1 MSGTPVV
8 LGPGVLPV
16 IWNTIR
22 SYPELSGAI
31 RSYPELSGAG
41 YPELMMNSC
50 GGGFG
55 RSDGGVG
62 RLLKCTP

>member
-1 MSGTPVV
+1 MSATPVV

-16 IWNTIR
+16 IWNTLR
-22 SYPELSGAI
+22 GYPG
-31 RSYPELSGAG
+31 LSGAG